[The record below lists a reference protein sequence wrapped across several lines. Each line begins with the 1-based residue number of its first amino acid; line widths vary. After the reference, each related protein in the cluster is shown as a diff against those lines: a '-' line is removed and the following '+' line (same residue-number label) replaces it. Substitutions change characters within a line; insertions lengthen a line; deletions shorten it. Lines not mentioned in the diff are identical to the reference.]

1 MNADILK
8 SIWHWAGP
16 SWHWAG
22 HIYLKDIFTLG
33 IAATALFFS
42 LRDRR
47 SRLTLRERKGNWCKL
62 YRSGSGDVI
71 FRGLIE
77 VYNVSSRANAIR
89 YYKFSYRTMDE
100 WKPMTSSLFTEKAD
114 KDTPQDIVFN
124 VTPLTLPPYSG
135 MVMAKT
141 QWSSNVLLVALIL
154 PLAKPTTRTRSPSV
168 MNSWGSGYE
177 VSTVSLAF

>member
-1 MNADILK
+1 
-8 SIWHWAGP
+8 
-16 SWHWAG
+16 
-22 HIYLKDIFTLG
+22 
-33 IAATALFFS
+33 
-42 LRDRR
+42 
-47 SRLTLRERKGNWCKL
+47 
-62 YRSGSGDVI
+62 VI

-135 MVMAKT
+135 TGVRVMAFITIPPPIKMDIRIE
-141 QWSSNVLLVALIL
+141 VEV
-154 PLAKPTTRTRSPSV
+154 KPTSLPRLLWPAS
-168 MNSWGSGYE
+168 SWVE
-177 VSTVSLAF
+177 AIV